1 MFPMTASVTGQLRAA
16 VVALVAALLALI
28 VSYKTF
34 LWALIKYWEWQHDG
48 RRMKVTFWADERAL
62 PLALLVCAIV
72 FFVTFKYIQQR
83 RKS

>member
-1 MFPMTASVTGQLRAA
+1 
-16 VVALVAALLALI
+16 
-28 VSYKTF
+28 
-34 LWALIKYWEWQHDG
+34 
-48 RRMKVTFWADERAL
+48 MKFTFWADERAL

>member
-1 MFPMTASVTGQLRAA
+1 MTSYSEVESLAGGHAPKALRRRRRT
-16 VVALVAALLALI
+16 V

-48 RRMKVTFWADERAL
+48 RRMKFSFWADECAL